1 MYQGEK
7 VTALLIWMFLK
18 NGIRQSVTKK
28 FDMTAFLVIALIAM
42 SVKVI
47 FHY

>member
-1 MYQGEK
+1 MHQEEK

-18 NGIRQSVTKK
+18 NGVRQSVAKK
-28 FDMTAFLVIALIAM
+28 FDVHAFLVIALIAM